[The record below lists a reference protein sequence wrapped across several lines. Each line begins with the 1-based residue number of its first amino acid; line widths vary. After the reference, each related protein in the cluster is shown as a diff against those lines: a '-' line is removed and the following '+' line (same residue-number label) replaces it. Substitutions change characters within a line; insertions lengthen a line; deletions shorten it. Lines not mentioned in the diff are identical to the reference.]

1 MSKLGRVLTG
11 VGLALLI
18 AAGAAYGVGVWV
30 QRDAR
35 ARWEAGESA
44 ARVERAA
51 EANAMSASVG
61 AAGAAGAAKGID
73 VGTPVARLVMP
84 TLGEDDIVLEGV
96 DAYEL
101 NGGPGHL
108 PGSPMPG
115 EMGNAVIAAHRD
127 RHFRHLDRLQVG
139 DTVLTYVNGE
149 ESVWRVT
156 ARRVVAA
163 AAPAL
168 FTTTDATLTLTTCWP
183 VRDLGPAPDRLIV
196 SATRIETRRTAT

>member
-1 MSKLGRVLTG
+1 M
-11 VGLALLI
+11 
-18 AAGAAYGVGVWV
+18 

-35 ARWEAGESA
+35 ARWEAAESA

-51 EANAMSASVG
+51 EGNATTGSVG
-61 AAGAAGAAKGID
+61 AAGRIGAELGA
-73 VGTPVARLVMP
+73 PVARLVMP
-84 TLGEDDIVLEGV
+84 SLGEDDIVLEGV

-108 PGSPMPG
+108 PGSPLPG
-115 EMGNAVIAAHRD
+115 EAGNAIIAAHRD
-127 RHFRHLDRLQVG
+127 RHFRRLDRLQVG

-156 ARRVVAA
+156 ARRVVSA

-168 FTTTDATLTLTTCWP
+168 FTTSDATLTLTTCWP
-183 VRDLGPAPDRLIV
+183 VRALGPAPDRLIV
-196 SATRIETRRTAT
+196 SATRISTRRTAA